1 MIRHLLFFLILTLS
15 TVAQAAGKIIRV
27 NEYSDPNAA
36 YAIEMLRLAISH
48 IDTPYQVE
56 ISKEDFT
63 QARVNEEVRIGG
75 RLDMAWTSFD
85 AETEATVLPIRIP
98 LFKGLLG
105 YRILIIHKNDQPK
118 FDRVKTLEDLKKLKF
133 GQGRTWA
140 DTRILEANGFTIVKT
155 NKYPGLFH
163 MVEGARF
170 DGFPRGVHEPFGELA
185 QRPEMEL
192 AVEKN
197 LMIAYKMPFYLFVS
211 QNNPELARD
220 IETGLNRAIADGSFD
235 NAFRNAPSVKDVLQK
250 ANMKNRKV
258 FYIDN
263 PLLSK
268 ETPLDRPELWFDP
281 ARDF

>member
-1 MIRHLLFFLILTLS
+1 MLRYWLLTLS
-15 TVAQAAGKIIRV
+15 LLSSSLVHAAGNVIRV
-27 NEYSDPNAA
+27 NDFSDPNAA
-36 YAIEMLRLAISH
+36 YAVEMLRLAIAH

-56 ISKEDFT
+56 ISREDLT

-75 RLDMAWTSFD
+75 RLDMGWTSFD
-85 AETEATVLPIRIP
+85 AETEAAVLPIRIP

-105 YRILIIHKNDQPK
+105 YRILIIHKDDQPK
-118 FDRVKTLEDLKKLKF
+118 FDRVKTLEDFKKLKF

-140 DTRILEANGFTIVKT
+140 DTRILEANGFNVIKT
-155 NKYPGLFH
+155 NKYPGLFY
-163 MVEGARF
+163 MVEGGRF

-185 QRPEMEL
+185 IRPEMEL

-211 QNNPELARD
+211 PNNPQLAKD
-220 IETGLNRAIADGSFD
+220 IETGLNRAIEDGSFD
-235 NAFRNAPSVKDVLQK
+235 RVFRNAPSVQDVLAK
-250 ANMKNRKV
+250 ANMKQRKV

-268 ETPLDRPELWFDP
+268 ETPLRPELWFDP
-281 ARDF
+281 VKDL